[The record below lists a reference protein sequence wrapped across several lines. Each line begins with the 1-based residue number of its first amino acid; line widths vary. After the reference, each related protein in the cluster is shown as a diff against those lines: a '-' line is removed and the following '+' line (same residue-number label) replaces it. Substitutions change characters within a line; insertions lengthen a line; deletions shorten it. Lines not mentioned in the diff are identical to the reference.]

1 MSLQAYERA
10 QNTTQSPKQVEYRL
24 FGQVT
29 GALID
34 AKDGGERD
42 KVFFEAIDWNR
53 RLWSTLSTDCGA
65 RGNKLPDQ
73 LRAQIVSLAIWV
85 GKYSSKVALGRGD
98 IQDLIDV
105 NKTIMEG
112 LAPQSAFAQEQAP
125 APA

>member
-1 MSLQAYERA
+1 MSLRAYERA
-10 QNTTQSPKQVEYRL
+10 QNTTQAPRQVEYRL

-34 AKDGGERD
+34 ARD
-42 KVFFEAIDWNR
+42 EGTRGKSFFEALDWNR
-53 RLWSTLSTDCGA
+53 RMWSTLSSDCGA
-65 RGNKLPDQ
+65 KGNKLPDT

-85 GKYSSKVALGRGD
+85 TKYSSQVALGRAD

-112 LAPQSAFAQEQAP
+112 LAMQPAAPDSAHSESA
-125 APA
+125 

>member
-10 QNTTQSPKQVEYRL
+10 QNTTQSPRQTEYRL
-24 FGQVT
+24 FGHVT
-29 GALID
+29 GALIEARD
-34 AKDGGERD
+34 SGERG

-53 RLWSTLSTDCGA
+53 RLWSTLSSDCGA
-65 RGNKLPDQ
+65 KGNKLPDQ

-85 GKYSSKVALGRGD
+85 GKYSSKVALGRAD
-98 IQDLIDV
+98 IQDLIEV

-112 LAPQSAFAQEQAP
+112 LATQRGAAQAQEP

>member
-34 AKDGGERD
+34 ASASGERD
-42 KVFFEAIDWNR
+42 KAFFEAIDWNR

-65 RGNKLPDQ
+65 KGNKLPDQ
-73 LRAQIVSLAIWV
+73 LRAQVVSLAIWV
-85 GKYSSKVALGRGD
+85 GKYSSKVALGKAD

-112 LAPQSAFAQEQAP
+112 LAMQPGAAPEPGSTSA
-125 APA
+125 

>member
-10 QNTTQSPKQVEYRL
+10 QKTTQSPKQTEYRL

-34 AKDGGERD
+34 ARDSGERG
-42 KVFFEAIDWNR
+42 KMFFEAIDWNR

-65 RGNKLPDQ
+65 KGNKLPDQ
-73 LRAQIVSLAIWV
+73 LRAQVVSLAIWV
-85 GKYSSKVALGRGD
+85 GKYSSKVALGRAD

-105 NKTIMEG
+105 NTTIMEG
-112 LAPQSAFAQEQAP
+112 LAMQPGVAQKERPTSA
-125 APA
+125 